1 MGKLDKTKVKKSNRH
16 NPLYEQITDERYAKA
31 SSRVKARSRQEE
43 DDETV
48 DGKLTQKI
56 LTEARKQLED
66 VEEEVGLG
74 SICKQLQTSH
84 LFAGL
89 PDENDGVDFPEDE
102 NAPGD
107 ESPEEEIDEETK
119 KAVETFM
126 PDDPDKKSAL
136 VDLLKEKLTEKR
148 TEINTIY
155 SGNSLIIWVIFK
167 KFWENTVHVH
177 LVLTDAG
184 SLRGEEL
191 EKFTVIYKGVGQV
204 LSKYRSGKIPK
215 AFKAIPK
222 FANWE
227 QLLYLTDPD
236 NWTAAAMFQATRLF
250 SSGMKS
256 EMAQRFYNLI
266 LLPRLRDDVAQCKK
280 LNDHLYRALKKA
292 LFKPRAFFKGII
304 IPLCESGTCS
314 LREATIFGSILAKC
328 SIPSIHSSVALLYIS
343 KMPYSGANCIFM
355 RVLIEKKY
363 ALPYLAID
371 GIVDYFLRF
380 MKDDSA
386 LPLLWHQCLL
396 TFVQIYKNDLS
407 QDQQRELL
415 KLLKVQNHPLV
426 SLEIRKELLSAN
438 CQNRETTA
446 PMTTE

>member
-1 MGKLDKTKVKKSNRH
+1 M
-16 NPLYEQITDERYAKA
+16 YAWA
-31 SSRVKARSRQEE
+31 I
-43 DDETV
+43 TV
-48 DGKLTQKI
+48 DDKLTQKI

-89 PDENDGVDFPEDE
+89 PDEKDGVDFPDDE
-102 NAPGD
+102 NVPGD

-119 KAVETFM
+119 NAIETFM
-126 PDDPDKKSAL
+126 PNDPDKKSAL
-136 VDLLKEKLTEKR
+136 VDLLKEKFTEKR

-155 SGNSLIIWVIFK
+155 S
-167 KFWENTVHVH
+167 
-177 LVLTDAG
+177 DAG

-266 LLPRLRDDVAQCKK
+266 LLPRLRDDIAQCKK

-292 LFKPRAFFKGII
+292 LFKPRAFFKGMI

-407 QDQQRELL
+407 QDQQRELM

-446 PMTTE
+446 SMTTE